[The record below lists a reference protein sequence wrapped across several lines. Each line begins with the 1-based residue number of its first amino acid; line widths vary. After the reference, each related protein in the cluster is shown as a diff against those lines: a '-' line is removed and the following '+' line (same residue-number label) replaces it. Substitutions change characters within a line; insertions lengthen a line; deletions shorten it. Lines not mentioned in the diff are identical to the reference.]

1 VILGRLVSLAPFAL
15 AVLVFLVVWWKT
27 RTPVSE
33 HVDRAIGPVTASEP
47 DTVPYGLGL
56 HTDPADQDAPR

>member
-15 AVLVFLVVWWKT
+15 AVLAFLVVWWKT

-33 HVDRAIGPVTASEP
+33 HVDRAIGPAPASAP
-47 DTVPYGLGL
+47 DTIPYGLAL
-56 HTDPADQDAPR
+56 HGDPVDQDDPQ